1 MRSPLHQRQQ
11 ALNPRLRTLL
21 QQHSGTSRL
30 PVRTN
35 PLPSPLRLSLAIPP
49 RPRLLTRRYPSP
61 APRAGPTIPP
71 NLYPSLL
78 PTTASLRSSTTAAVV
93 AVADN
98 TRVRD
103 EADTG
108 AGAVAVLAVEASS
121 VDVDVVAV
129 VSSGAV
135 AASVVLLVVRRLRK
149 ACTEPSLLFH
159 FGFYAACKASISW
172 YGLPAYGRMSI

>member
-1 MRSPLHQRQQ
+1 MRSPLYQRQQ
-11 ALNPRLRTLL
+11 ALSPRLRTLL
-21 QQHSGTSRL
+21 RQHSGTSRQ
-30 PVRTN
+30 PVRTS
-35 PLPSPLRLSLAIPP
+35 PSPSPLRSSLAIPP
-49 RPRLLTRRYPSP
+49 RPKLLTRRHPSP
-61 APRAGPTIPP
+61 APRAGPTTPP
-71 NLYPSLL
+71 SLFPSLL

-108 AGAVAVLAVEASS
+108 AVAVAVLAVEASS

-129 VSSGAV
+129 VSSGV
-135 AASVVLLVVRRLRK
+135 EAASVALPAVRRLRK
-149 ACTEPSLLFH
+149 VWTEPSLLFH